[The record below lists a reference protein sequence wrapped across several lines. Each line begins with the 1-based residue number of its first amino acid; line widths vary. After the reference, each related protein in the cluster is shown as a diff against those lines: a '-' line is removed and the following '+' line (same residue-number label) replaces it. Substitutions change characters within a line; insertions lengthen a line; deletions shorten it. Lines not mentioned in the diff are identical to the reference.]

1 MPEGKANK
9 GTMDIWV
16 GKHSMRRNGE
26 RTIVLYFI
34 TFGSITKSEPDSLFT
49 LKPAHLSRLL
59 PAVSPTGGD
68 GNWAECSTLWPS
80 AQYFRSIIQPNYH
93 LH

>member
-9 GTMDIWV
+9 GMMDIWV

-34 TFGSITKSEPDSLFT
+34 TLGSITKSEPDSNLEQT
-49 LKPAHLSRLL
+49 
-59 PAVSPTGGD
+59 
-68 GNWAECSTLWPS
+68 CSKMENSCGIYRGVLAS
-80 AQYFRSIIQPNYH
+80 SIYP
-93 LH
+93 

>member
-9 GTMDIWV
+9 GMMDIWV

-34 TFGSITKSEPDSLFT
+34 TLGSITKSEPDSRLRAKLT
-49 LKPAHLSRLL
+49 HMGGLSH
-59 PAVSPTGGD
+59 
-68 GNWAECSTLWPS
+68 
-80 AQYFRSIIQPNYH
+80 FR
-93 LH
+93 

>member
-9 GTMDIWV
+9 GMMDIWV

-34 TFGSITKSEPDSLFT
+34 TLGSITKSEPDSIYCAEAF
-49 LKPAHLSRLL
+49 LSKQNLL
-59 PAVSPTGGD
+59 
-68 GNWAECSTLWPS
+68 
-80 AQYFRSIIQPNYH
+80 
-93 LH
+93 

>member
-9 GTMDIWV
+9 GMMDIWV

-34 TFGSITKSEPDSLFT
+34 TLGSITKSEPDSCLRAISAYPSGY
-49 LKPAHLSRLL
+49 L
-59 PAVSPTGGD
+59 PTGQGRVPSD
-68 GNWAECSTLWPS
+68 QQTNCQKST
-80 AQYFRSIIQPNYH
+80 A
-93 LH
+93 

>member
-9 GTMDIWV
+9 GMMDIWV

-34 TFGSITKSEPDSLFT
+34 TFGSITKSEPDS
-49 LKPAHLSRLL
+49 HLRAKTGHISGHL
-59 PAVSPTGGD
+59 PAGLLKITKYCYTS
-68 GNWAECSTLWPS
+68 L
-80 AQYFRSIIQPNYH
+80 
-93 LH
+93 

>member
-9 GTMDIWV
+9 AMMDIWV

-34 TFGSITKSEPDSLFT
+34 TLSSITKSEPDR
-49 LKPAHLSRLL
+49 KYKHLPSIL
-59 PAVSPTGGD
+59 SI
-68 GNWAECSTLWPS
+68 STNVPGKMALYLAS
-80 AQYFRSIIQPNYH
+80 SIKI
-93 LH
+93 L